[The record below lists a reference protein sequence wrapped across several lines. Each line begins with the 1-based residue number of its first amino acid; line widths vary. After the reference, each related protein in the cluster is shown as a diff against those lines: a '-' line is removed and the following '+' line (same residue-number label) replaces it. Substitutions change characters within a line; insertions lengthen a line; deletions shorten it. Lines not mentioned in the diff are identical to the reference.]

1 MNDKCAII
9 ELQYMMGVCSDLA
22 SRLSQLFDGDVI
34 IITTERHT
42 DYYGFIP
49 NIQLHTGSN
58 KTKK

>member
-1 MNDKCAII
+1 
-9 ELQYMMGVCSDLA
+9 MMGVCSDLA